1 MEIDAIMEASFE
13 HAVDDFNQRQLIE
26 FKQTAERVFRGIQMN
41 WKIAEEILDEDQRF
55 SIQKQMEIVKQ
66 KMTSEDSQILKA
78 ELDALG
84 NLTRPLADSAMGRA
98 VLEELQQQNP

>member
-1 MEIDAIMEASFE
+1 
-13 HAVDDFNQRQLIE
+13 
-26 FKQTAERVFRGIQMN
+26 
-41 WKIAEEILDEDQRF
+41 
-55 SIQKQMEIVKQ
+55 MEIVKQ

-98 VLEELQQQNP
+98 ILEELQQQNP

>member
-1 MEIDAIMEASFE
+1 
-13 HAVDDFNQRQLIE
+13 
-26 FKQTAERVFRGIQMN
+26 MN